1 GGRGEGGGRRI
12 RAKHTHRLRRA
23 RHGQDRCR
31 RIPAGNGAM
40 IYHCCDERRR
50 LAVRQHA
57 VLNGIDYVEVLDA
70 EAIPLAS
77 PRQRTLLVRFV
88 KAAPA
93 LTAENF
99 EITGGERIDDVGI
112 EWATRADAPD
122 AAVTT
127 PAERAFLAA
136 MPDPEEVIA

>member
-1 GGRGEGGGRRI
+1 
-12 RAKHTHRLRRA
+12 
-23 RHGQDRCR
+23 
-31 RIPAGNGAM
+31 M

-50 LAVRQHA
+50 RAVRQHA

-93 LTAENF
+93 LTADNF
-99 EITGGERIDDVGI
+99 EITGGERID
-112 EWATRADAPD
+112 R
-122 AAVTT
+122 
-127 PAERAFLAA
+127 R
-136 MPDPEEVIA
+136 